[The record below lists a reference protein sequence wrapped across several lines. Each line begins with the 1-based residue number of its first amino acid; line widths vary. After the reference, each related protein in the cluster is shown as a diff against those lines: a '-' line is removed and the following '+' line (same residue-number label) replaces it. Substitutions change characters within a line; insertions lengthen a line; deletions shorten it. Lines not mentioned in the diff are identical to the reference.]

1 MFLKMIPRGRIG
13 RPEDVAATVGF
24 LLADAAGYINGECI
38 VVDGGFLAGRS
49 LPRSKPRVEG

>member
-24 LLADAAGYINGECI
+24 LLTDASNYINGECI
-38 VVDGGFLAGRS
+38 VVDCGFLTGRS
-49 LPRSKPRVEG
+49 LLRSNPSVEG